1 MTVLLIL
8 ILFIFNVSY
17 SSNPKPFDF
26 EKGLNIKPM
35 LKDGLLFN
43 QISKPLSDIEIDL
56 IRQKAL
62 NYIPKPI
69 NEFDLIII
77 KTSFGTLKAKFF
89 NDDAPNHSLNF
100 KKLANSGFYDGTTFH
115 RVIPNFMIQGG
126 DILSRDGNKD
136 NDGTGSPG
144 WSINEEFNKNK
155 HLRGTISMARSRD
168 VNSAGSQFFICV
180 EEQPHLDEKYT
191 VFAQLLNL
199 DKSKTNAILN
209 HISNALTESKYVY
222 ELSKPSLPAGANQD
236 DWIKLTDPK
245 TRKPLYIEIPEGE
258 KKTSYKRQMLSKL
271 RSDNPIVPIKIE
283 SIRVINENEKK

>member
-1 MTVLLIL
+1 MTSFIIL
-8 ILFIFNVSY
+8 MISTLSLTFG
-17 SSNPKPFDF
+17 SNPKPFDF

-35 LKDGLLFN
+35 LKDGLLFS

-62 NYIPKPI
+62 NYKPEPI
-69 NEFDLIII
+69 SELDLIVI
-77 KTSFGTLKAKFF
+77 KTSFGTLEAKFF
-89 NDDAPNHSLNF
+89 QDDAPNHCLNF

-126 DILSRDGNKD
+126 DILSRDENKD

-155 HLRGTISMARSRD
+155 HLKGTISMARSRD

-199 DKSKTNAILN
+199 DKSKTKAILN

-222 ELSKPSLPAGANQD
+222 EISQSSLPADVNQD
-236 DWIKLTDPK
+236 DWIKVTDPK

-258 KKTSYKRQMLSKL
+258 KKISYKRQILSKL

-283 SIRVINENEKK
+283 SIRVVNEKEKK